1 MTMLLQFVLRSFV
14 NLKHVLIKYVDK
26 ENYKRKAKPRQS
38 DMSPLEPKNSSVTIS
53 TEDIA
58 HNRLIT
64 GQNVTS
70 TTRKSNEPT

>member
-1 MTMLLQFVLRSFV
+1 
-14 NLKHVLIKYVDK
+14 
-26 ENYKRKAKPRQS
+26 
-38 DMSPLEPKNSSVTIS
+38 MSPLEPKNSSVTIS

-58 HNRLIT
+58 RNRLIT

>member
-14 NLKHVLIKYVDK
+14 NLKHVLIKCDK
-26 ENYKRKAKPRQS
+26 ENYKRKAKPRQA